1 MKKNTLVASLILVLM
16 LAMSMLLAGCGGGS
30 ANLEEY
36 INNNEELAQKIESY
50 STAGMDI
57 DISENTLTY
66 TYKYSQVFD
75 EATAALMTSSLEDA
89 MSSMDS
95 TFESV
100 RDTLVEETG
109 FSEIVVKIVYTDGN
123 DTVLYEKA
131 Y

>member
-36 INNNEELAQKIESY
+36 INNNEELAQEIESY